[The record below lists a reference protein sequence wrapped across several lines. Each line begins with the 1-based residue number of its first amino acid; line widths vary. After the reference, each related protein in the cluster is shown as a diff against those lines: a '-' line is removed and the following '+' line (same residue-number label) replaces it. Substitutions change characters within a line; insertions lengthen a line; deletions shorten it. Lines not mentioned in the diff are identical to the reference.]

1 MGMLKGWTSVR
12 AQGEVFVIAI
22 GRSSCGDTSE
32 ADLKKGWFWGSK
44 GQPLGLPSLSN
55 YDSTLTY

>member
-32 ADLKKGWFWGSK
+32 ADLKKDWYLGKEK
-44 GQPLGLPSLSN
+44 GATGTAF
-55 YDSTLTY
+55 TL